1 VFRRRRNACD
11 ASLARPVPI
20 PGRYC
25 SCALFLI
32 MRSLKDSIGAAFR
45 GVESKIESLRSI
57 GLAVAL
63 KRG

>member
-1 VFRRRRNACD
+1 
-11 ASLARPVPI
+11 
-20 PGRYC
+20 
-25 SCALFLI
+25 